1 MLLLFLF
8 FSRRLLVQFF
18 FHSQSRACGEADHR
32 AEVFSGNL
40 RLHAPPL
47 FLGVL
52 ILVHQCPHGSQ
63 SGHGGHQRNRSRIA
77 AAPYHPASAAV
88 PRISTSM
95 IHLRATSRLKSGSQ
109 SIHLEEYLSLRFP
122 TRSSSLFISVSDLCI
137 SVSDRRTVYG
147 AVALLIEIG
156 YDISIYEDNG
166 VGYYLRSRELEQ
178 SEVLLLTDAVY
189 SFPFIPAK
197 QTEQLVQKLQ
207 KQLSVYQ
214 RKRYRY
220 LTISRQDRKT
230 DNRQVFWNIEQLDEA
245 IAQKKKVRLGYLH
258 YGLDKKQHETKTY
271 TLSPYEM
278 VYMNERYYLIC
289 VPDHAP
295 NTRLYRIDRMKDIQI
310 LDDPRS
316 KAVARQEAQN
326 AVYAYVGA
334 PERIIMYCDRA
345 ILDDVIDRF
354 GTEVQIRERDENTF
368 TAGFTAPPRGVKF
381 WALQYLPYV
390 EVVEPKWLR
399 GEIIESLGKN
409 KYLALIKVV

>member
-1 MLLLFLF
+1 M
-8 FSRRLLVQFF
+8 
-18 FHSQSRACGEADHR
+18 QSLYG
-32 AEVFSGNL
+32 
-40 RLHAPPL
+40 
-47 FLGVL
+47 
-52 ILVHQCPHGSQ
+52 IK
-63 SGHGGHQRNRSRIA
+63 I
-77 AAPYHPASAAV
+77 
-88 PRISTSM
+88 
-95 IHLRATSRLKSGSQ
+95 
-109 SIHLEEYLSLRFP
+109 
-122 TRSSSLFISVSDLCI
+122 
-137 SVSDRRTVYG
+137 DRRTVYG

-207 KQLSVYQ
+207 KQLSVHQ

-230 DNRQVFWNIEQLDEA
+230 DNRQGFWNIEQLDEA

-295 NTRLYRIDRMKDIQI
+295 NTRLYRIDRMADIRI
-310 LDDPRS
+310 LDEPRS
-316 KAVARQEAQN
+316 EKSAQDAVCAF
-326 AVYAYVGA
+326 VGA
-334 PERIIMYCDRA
+334 PERVVLHCDRA
-345 ILDDVIDRF
+345 VLDDVLDRF
-354 GTEVQIRERDENTF
+354 GTDIQIFERDEQTF
-368 TAGFTAPPRGVKF
+368 TAVLTTPPRGVRF
-381 WALQYLPYV
+381 WALQYLSFV
-390 EVVEPKWLR
+390 EVAEPAWLR
-399 GEIIESLGKN
+399 QEIIEVLKVN
-409 KYLALIKVV
+409 HYLT

>member
-1 MLLLFLF
+1 MLTEKANAICLLEVLREY
-8 FSRRLLVQFF
+8 SDAEHILPMREIIGKM
-18 FHSQSRACGEADHR
+18 QSLYG
-32 AEVFSGNL
+32 
-40 RLHAPPL
+40 
-47 FLGVL
+47 
-52 ILVHQCPHGSQ
+52 IK
-63 SGHGGHQRNRSRIA
+63 I
-77 AAPYHPASAAV
+77 
-88 PRISTSM
+88 
-95 IHLRATSRLKSGSQ
+95 
-109 SIHLEEYLSLRFP
+109 
-122 TRSSSLFISVSDLCI
+122 
-137 SVSDRRTVYG
+137 DRRTVYG
-147 AVALLIEIG
+147 AVALLIELG

-258 YGLDKKQHETKTY
+258 
-271 TLSPYEM
+271 
-278 VYMNERYYLIC
+278 MNERYYLIC

-390 EVVEPKWLR
+390 EVVEPAWLR
-399 GEIIESLGKN
+399 EDVIDSIGKN
-409 KYLALIKVV
+409 RYPKKY

>member
-1 MLLLFLF
+1 MLTEKANAICLLEVLREY
-8 FSRRLLVQFF
+8 SDAEHILPMREIIAKM
-18 FHSQSRACGEADHR
+18 QSLYG
-32 AEVFSGNL
+32 
-40 RLHAPPL
+40 
-47 FLGVL
+47 
-52 ILVHQCPHGSQ
+52 IK
-63 SGHGGHQRNRSRIA
+63 I
-77 AAPYHPASAAV
+77 
-88 PRISTSM
+88 
-95 IHLRATSRLKSGSQ
+95 
-109 SIHLEEYLSLRFP
+109 
-122 TRSSSLFISVSDLCI
+122 
-137 SVSDRRTVYG
+137 DRRTVYG
-147 AVALLIEIG
+147 AVALLIELG

-166 VGYYLRSRELEQ
+166 AGYYLRSRELEQ

-207 KQLSVYQ
+207 KQLSIHQ

-258 YGLDKKQHETKTY
+258 YGLDKKQHEAKTY

-278 VYMNERYYLIC
+278 IYMNERYYLIC

-295 NTRLYRIDRMKDIQI
+295 NTRLYRIDRMKNIQI

-316 KAVARQEAQN
+316 EAVARQEAQN
-326 AVYAYVGA
+326 AVYAYVGT

-354 GTEVQIRERDENTF
+354 GTEVQIREHDENTF
-368 TAGFTAPPRGVKF
+368 TASFTAPPRGVKF
-381 WALQYLPYV
+381 WALQYLPHV
-390 EVVEPKWLR
+390 EVVEPAWLR
-399 GEIIESLGKN
+399 EEIIESLGKN
-409 KYLALIKVV
+409 KYLALIKEV